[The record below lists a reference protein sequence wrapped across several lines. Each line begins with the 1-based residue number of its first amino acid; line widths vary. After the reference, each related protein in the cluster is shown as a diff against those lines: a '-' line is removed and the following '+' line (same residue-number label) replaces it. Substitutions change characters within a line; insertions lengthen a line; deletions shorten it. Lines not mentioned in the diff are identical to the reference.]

1 MPEQEA
7 DSQVDEPT
15 SIQSLVIIP
24 EFLFNYE
31 RWGANDE
38 ILLSNQLEE
47 LSWKR
52 KEGLAFLRWRILFP
66 LCDSASYPL

>member
-47 LSWKR
+47 LS
-52 KEGLAFLRWRILFP
+52 
-66 LCDSASYPL
+66 